1 MNVIAAHRVLHFD
14 RFSLDFVRGC
24 LRAGEQD
31 IELRPKSFEVLC
43 YLVRN
48 AERLVAKQELL
59 DAIWPN
65 VIVTGDSISQCIR
78 ELRGKLGDG
87 SHSLIKTVSRRGYLL
102 NAAVSAKDPRC
113 PANESEATLPE
124 SLQAVPGVRR
134 RIRLPVHQAVACTVI
149 IAAAFLVAESWAIY
163 RPDRT
168 PTKSFIKLK
177 PEKPPTVAQFDGIWR
192 AEFSNNDFCTQKSST
207 GLWRISQGVVK
218 SGMRDGKL
226 SGTLSSAGELRVT
239 WPALIDPALTNVGSA
254 KLEGHRGEGKWD
266 GQHDC
271 GGQLT
276 LTRAPA
282 PSNAALVRPARP

>member
-43 YLVRN
+43 YLVHN

-78 ELRGKLGDG
+78 ELRSKLGDS

-102 NAAVSAKDPRC
+102 NAAVSAKGHQRPV
-113 PANESEATLPE
+113 NESEATLPGP
-124 SLQAVPGVRR
+124 LRAVLGVRR
-134 RIRLPVHQAVACTVI
+134 HIRLPVHQAAAFTVI

-163 RPDRT
+163 GPDRT
-168 PTKSFIKLK
+168 PTKSFIQRK
-177 PEKPPTVAQFDGIWR
+177 PEKPQTVAQFDGIWR
-192 AEFSNNDFCTQKSST
+192 AEFSNNDFCTQKSGT
-207 GLWRISQGVVK
+207 VLWRISQGAVK
-218 SGMRDGKL
+218 SGMKDGKL
-226 SGTLSSAGELRVT
+226 NGTISGTGELRVK

-254 KLEGHRGEGKWD
+254 KLERDRGQGKWD
-266 GQHDC
+266 GQQDC
-271 GGQLT
+271 GGAFT
-276 LTRAPA
+276 LTRA
-282 PSNAALVRPARP
+282 STL